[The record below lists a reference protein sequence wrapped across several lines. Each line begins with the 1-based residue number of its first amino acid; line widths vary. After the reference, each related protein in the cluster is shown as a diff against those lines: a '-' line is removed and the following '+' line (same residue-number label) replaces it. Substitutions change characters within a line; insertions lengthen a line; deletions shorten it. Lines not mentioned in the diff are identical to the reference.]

1 MKVLLSCYAC
11 EPNRGSEPGVG
22 WYWAQQ
28 MSKHCETWVLTR
40 SNNRPAIEAA
50 IGTNPE
56 NLHFL
61 YTDLPDWII
70 RLKKRHML
78 STSLYY
84 FLWQAK
90 ARRFFDASGIQVDVI
105 HHITFNSF
113 IIPGMWYRRKEKV
126 VLGPLGGMS
135 ATAPQYL
142 RCFPTFARFKE
153 WIHTFRTKYLWR
165 LNPFY
170 LQSRKHADFLLFTE
184 EKNGKIY
191 AGERPYKELIDVI
204 TPAPLLHRAFI
215 KSPRSGFVWAG
226 ILEPRKAPQIAIEA
240 YAKAFTDVPPEKRPP
255 FKFFGDGSLRSCC
268 EKLIR
273 KYQLEKTVFLC
284 GKVQQEQLWNE
295 IQSSNALVFS
305 SIRDTCGNITLES
318 LVLGTP
324 LICFHHQGVG
334 AITTDDCAIRIE
346 PTSYEDSV
354 AGFADAMKK
363 LASDPALIQRMGENG
378 RNHILQIEK
387 PRVNTVLS
395 IYHSLG
401 LK

>member
-90 ARRFFDASGIQVDVI
+90 ARRFFDASGIQVDII
-105 HHITFNSF
+105 HHVTFNSF
-113 IIPGMWYRRKEKV
+113 VIPGMWYRRKEKV

-135 ATAPQYL
+135 VTAPQYL

-153 WIHTFRTKYLWR
+153 RIHTFRTKYLWR
-165 LNPFY
+165 LNPFF
-170 LQSRKHADFLLFTE
+170 LQARKHADFLLFTE

-191 AGERPYKELIDVI
+191 GGNRPYKALIDAVLSKNLPCRELIQ
-204 TPAPLLHRAFI
+204 
-215 KSPRSGFVWAG
+215 SPRSGFVWAG
-226 ILEPRKAPQIAIEA
+226 VLEPWKAPQIAIEA
-240 YAKAFTDVPPEKRPP
+240 YARAFTDVSPEKRPP

-273 KYQLEKTVFLC
+273 KYRLEKTVFLC
-284 GKVQQEQLWNE
+284 GKVKQEQLWNE

-305 SIRDTCGNITLES
+305 SVRDTSGNVVLEAMA
-318 LVLGTP
+318 LHTP
-324 LICFHHQGVG
+324 GICFQHQGIG
-334 AITTDDCAIRIE
+334 SITTDECAIRIE
-346 PTSYEDSV
+346 PATYEDSV
-354 AGFADAMKK
+354 SGFADAMKK
-363 LASDPALIQRMGENG
+363 LASDSALVQQMGETG
-378 RNHILQIEK
+378 HNHILQIENQ
-387 PRVNTVLS
+387 RINTVLS
-395 IYHSLG
+395 IYQSLV